1 MIASSRWWTV
11 GTVAA
16 SAVVAVLVAIDRD
29 PGQNTGGTWVA
40 VAALLAL
47 AAAHVLWGHRA
58 IEAEG
63 TRSAHTYGVVVIA
76 LVGLACAGS
85 PASAFIQIA
94 AYPLLWRLSTGF
106 RSGLLR
112 TVAMGV
118 VVAVGTG
125 LGPGSWLNGV
135 VTGVVSAGFS
145 VAMGAW
151 FTSVY
156 RYANERAA
164 LVEELQQTQ
173 EEVRA
178 LEREAGVDGER
189 ARVARELHD
198 TVTQSLTGLVMVVQR
213 TQREHDAAHPHADP
227 DGDPTAANLA
237 LVSDL
242 ATGALAESRALV
254 AEYAPTAALADAL
267 ARVTAGFERE
277 TGLEVVL
284 DATLPAL
291 PREHEVVVLRTVQE
305 ALANVRKHAHA
316 SRAWVTVA
324 GREDGVALEVGDDGV
339 GPTAPPGPSTGYGLS
354 GLDDR
359 LALVGGWVS
368 FGPREPRGSVLR
380 AFVPTAAAPADA
392 PAAVPG
398 VRA

>member
-1 MIASSRWWTV
+1 MIASSRWWTI

-16 SAVVAVLVAIDRD
+16 VAVIGVLVVIDRD
-29 PGQNTGGTWVA
+29 PDGGGGVAFA
-40 VAALLAL
+40 VAALVAL
-47 AAAHVLWGHRA
+47 GVAHVAWGYRA

-63 TRSAHTYGVVVIA
+63 TCSAHAYGVVVLT
-76 LVGLACAGS
+76 LVGLACAAS
-85 PASAFIQIA
+85 PTSAFIQIA

-112 TVAMGV
+112 TVALGV
-118 VVAVGTG
+118 AVAVGTG
-125 LGPGSWLNGV
+125 LGPGSWLNGA

-145 VAMGAW
+145 IAMGAW
-151 FTSVY
+151 FSSVY

-178 LEREAGVDGER
+178 LERAAGVDGER

-213 TQREHDAAHPHADP
+213 TQREHAATTA
-227 DGDPTAANLA
+227 TAATSADLA
-237 LVSDL
+237 LIADL
-242 ATGALAESRALV
+242 AAGALAESRALV

-277 TGLEVVL
+277 TGLAVVL
-284 DATLPAL
+284 DATPSAL

-324 GREDGVALEVGDDGV
+324 DGEGGVALEVGDDGV
-339 GPTAPPGPSTGYGLS
+339 GPAAAPGTSTGYGLS

-380 AFVPTAAAPADA
+380 AFVPTGS
-392 PAAVPG
+392 VPTTSPG
-398 VRA
+398 GHA

>member
-1 MIASSRWWTV
+1 MIASSRWWTI

-16 SAVVAVLVAIDRD
+16 VAVIGVLVVIDRD
-29 PGQNTGGTWVA
+29 PDDGGGVAFA
-40 VAALLAL
+40 VAALVAL
-47 AAAHVLWGHRA
+47 GVAHVAWGYRA

-63 TRSAHTYGVVVIA
+63 TRSAHAYGVVVLT
-76 LVGLACAGS
+76 LVGLACAAS
-85 PASAFIQIA
+85 PTSAFIQIA

-112 TVAMGV
+112 TAALGV

-125 LGPGSWLNGV
+125 LGPGSWLNGA

-151 FTSVY
+151 FSSVY
-156 RYANERAA
+156 RYGNERAA
-164 LVEELQQTQ
+164 LVEELQHTQ

-178 LEREAGVDGER
+178 LERAAGVDGER

-213 TQREHDAAHPHADP
+213 TQREHTAPHADA
-227 DGDPTAANLA
+227 DPTAANLA
-237 LVSDL
+237 LISDL
-242 ATGALAESRALV
+242 AAGALAESRALV
-254 AEYAPTAALADAL
+254 AEYAPTAALTDAL

-277 TGLEVVL
+277 TGLAVVL
-284 DATLPAL
+284 HATPSVL

-324 GREDGVALEVGDDGV
+324 DREDGVTLEVADDGV
-339 GPTAPPGPSTGYGLS
+339 GPTAAPGTSTGYGLS

-380 AFVPTAAAPADA
+380 AFVPTGSVATASPRVHA
-392 PAAVPG
+392 
-398 VRA
+398 

>member
-1 MIASSRWWTV
+1 MIASTRWWTV

-16 SAVVAVLVAIDRD
+16 SAVVALLVAIDRD
-29 PGQNTGGTWVA
+29 PGQGAGGTWLA
-40 VAALLAL
+40 VAAMVGL
-47 AAAHVLWGHRA
+47 AAAHVAWGHRA
-58 IEAEG
+58 IGAEG
-63 TRSAHTYGVVVIA
+63 TRSAHTYGVVLLA

-85 PASAFIQIA
+85 PTSAFIQIA

-106 RSGLLR
+106 RSGLHR
-112 TVAMGV
+112 TVALGV

-125 LGPGSWLNGV
+125 LGPGSWLNGT

-178 LEREAGVDGER
+178 LERAAGVDGER

-213 TQREHDAAHPHADP
+213 AQREQAGPRSTDADASVE
-227 DGDPTAANLA
+227 TSLA
-237 LVSDL
+237 LIADL
-242 ATGALAESRALV
+242 AAGALAESRALV

-267 ARVTAGFERE
+267 ARVAASFERE

-284 DATLPAL
+284 DATPPAL

-316 SRAWVTVA
+316 SRAWVTVS
-324 GREDGVALEVGDDGV
+324 GRGDGVALEVGDDGV
-339 GPTAPPGPSTGYGLS
+339 GPTAARGPSTGYGLS
-354 GLDDR
+354 GLHDR

-380 AFVPTAAAPADA
+380 AFVPTAAGPVDA
-392 PAAVPG
+392 SVAAPG
-398 VRA
+398 VLA